1 MSLINKDHN
10 SQNKRVLKRSKTGL
24 EVEFH
29 TINNKGYI
37 VNEAPYVISSLQ
49 GKEENIDVTKE
60 IGASMV
66 EFGCYPDVITYN
78 PINQIISSF
87 EKAIEVC
94 KEKNLKIYPFGTYPG
109 KFCPQMSEG
118 ENYRTKLKIFGE
130 EKTNITM
137 KVVGFHHHYTLPKG
151 VFDYEKKVLKLLKNS
166 KIERSMISSYNFEIA
181 ADPVLTLLTQ
191 CSPFYEGERIAKDSR
206 MIVYRGGKKLRYTQ
220 GAYGKLQLIGGLPPY
235 KQTATDLISS
245 LGRKQLRWKKI
256 IKKIRPDVN
265 FDELYPF
272 KLDIGW
278 NPVKINKHGTLEQ
291 RGMDMNLMSV
301 IAAVTVLLKQCLK
314 TIQREFI
321 EVIPADFGIDQP
333 FKLNNGI
340 LYVPPHTYV
349 RNKLQAWSAYKGFE
363 NEELYLYVKRF
374 FAFAKSQT
382 PKRYAPLI
390 KIVETMINE
399 RESVSDRIYNYAE
412 RIGWIKEGSISDSN
426 AAKLALHFSEV
437 FEEDLAMTKNMLQEI
452 TVD

>member
-10 SQNKRVLKRSKTGL
+10 TKNKRVLKRSKTGL

-29 TINNKGYI
+29 TIDNKGYI
-37 VNEAPYVISSLQ
+37 VNEAEYVISALQ
-49 GKEENIDVTKE
+49 GMDEKIDVTKE
-60 IGASMV
+60 IGSSMV
-66 EFGCYPDVITYN
+66 EFGCYPDVMTYN
-78 PINQIISSF
+78 PINQIIASF

-94 KEKNLKIYPFGTYPG
+94 KEKGLRIYPFGTYPG
-109 KFCPQMSEG
+109 SFTPVISTG
-118 ENYRTKLKIFGE
+118 DNYKTKLKIFGE

-137 KVVGFHHHYTLPKG
+137 RVVGFHHHYTLPKG
-151 VFDYEKKVLKLLKNS
+151 VFDYDKKVIKLLKHS

-181 ADPVLTLLTQ
+181 ADPVLTLFTQ
-191 CSPFYEGERIAKDSR
+191 SSPFYQGQKIAKDSR
-206 MIVYRGGKKLRYTQ
+206 MIVYRGGKKLRYIQ

-235 KQTATDLISS
+235 KQTATDLMSS
-245 LGRKQLRWKKI
+245 LVRKQMRWKKI
-256 IKKIRPDVN
+256 IKKANPDCD
-265 FDELYPF
+265 FDKLYPY

-291 RGMDMNLMSV
+291 RGMDMNLISV

-333 FKLNNGI
+333 FRFDKGI

-363 NEELYLYVKRF
+363 NDELYRYAKRF
-374 FAFAKSQT
+374 LSFAKSLT
-382 PKRYAPLI
+382 PKRYIPLI
-390 KIVETMINE
+390 KIIETMINE
-399 RESVSDRIYNYAE
+399 KMSVSDQMIDYAIKK
-412 RIGWIKEGSISDSN
+412 RWIKNNEISDSN
-426 AAKLALHFSEV
+426 AAKLALHFSKL
-437 FEEDLAMTKNMLQEI
+437 FEEDLIMTKKIFEKILI
-452 TVD
+452 Y